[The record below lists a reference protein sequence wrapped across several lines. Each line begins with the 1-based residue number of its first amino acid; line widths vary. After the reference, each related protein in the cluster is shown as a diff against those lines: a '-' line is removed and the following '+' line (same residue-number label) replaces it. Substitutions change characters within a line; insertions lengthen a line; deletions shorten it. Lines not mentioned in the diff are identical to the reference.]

1 VHKEKPVNLIG
12 FLFLEA
18 LLQGSRWKGELL
30 FEKKFVKKRILTIF
44 ASPKHMGQSSKRN
57 GLLRS

>member
-1 VHKEKPVNLIG
+1 LAFI
-12 FLFLEA
+12 LEA
-18 LLQGSRWKGELL
+18 VYQLSKEGDRLL

-44 ASPKHMGQSSKRN
+44 ASPKQMGQSSKRI

>member
-1 VHKEKPVNLIG
+1 MLKNDYPPN
-12 FLFLEA
+12 F
-18 LLQGSRWKGELL
+18 RYDPELL

>member
-1 VHKEKPVNLIG
+1 MLKNFTPQTFGMIQGNF
-12 FLFLEA
+12 FL
-18 LLQGSRWKGELL
+18 K
-30 FEKKFVKKRILTIF
+30 KKFVKKRILTIF